1 MERLLGELTRLAE
14 DNPAFIDRVVAVLY
28 GQPYDSPVT
37 PVYRPRHTDVVAWDG
52 TLDRDVILALEIPT
66 RNPNNPQI
74 KLAVGQIGA
83 CHAETGS
90 WFDSQVVATWPLCT
104 EFDCIVLGTHDRNA
118 ALVYAALEN
127 EASVLAGRDPT
138 RGVRV
143 CGVAKTGRVDSIRP
157 AIPSLDEFIG
167 DDVLGTTVV
176 PGVGVYVHPVR
187 RPLVME
193 ERVHPREILK
203 VGSVLFVP
211 TALLPAR
218 WN

>member
-1 MERLLGELTRLAE
+1 MARLLGELARLAE
-14 DNPAFIDRVVAVLY
+14 DNPAFIERTVAVLY

-37 PVYRPRHTDVVAWDG
+37 PLYKPRHTDVVAWDG
-52 TLDRDVILALEIPT
+52 TLDEDVILALKIPT
-66 RNPNNPQI
+66 RKRDDPQI
-74 KLAVGQIGA
+74 KLAVGQIGE
-83 CHAETGS
+83 CHAEEGS

-104 EFDCIVLGTHDRNA
+104 EFDCIVLGSQDQNT

-143 CGVAKTGRVDSIRP
+143 CGVDPKTGRVDSIRP
-157 AIPSLDEFIG
+157 AIPSLNEFIG
-167 DDVLGTTVV
+167 DDILGTTVV

-187 RPLVME
+187 RPLVMGE
-193 ERVHPREILK
+193 HPREILK